1 MAKYDVLLYP
11 KAYRDIEEIYSYLA
25 NEKLEHGIARG
36 QTDRIWDAISL
47 LELYP
52 DSHQERLTGRYA
64 GRGYRQMI
72 IDNYIAIFKI
82 DEEQRKVFV
91 VTVQYGARNI

>member
-25 NEKLEHGIARG
+25 NEKLKPGIARG
-36 QTDRIWDAISL
+36 QTDHIWDAISS

-52 DSHQERLTGRYA
+52 DSHQERLT

>member
-25 NEKLEHGIARG
+25 NEKLEPGIARG
-36 QTDRIWDAISL
+36 QTDRIWDAISS

-52 DSHQERLTGRYA
+52 DSHQERLTGRYAGRYA

-82 DEEQRKVFV
+82 DEQDEKQF
-91 VTVQYGARNI
+91 NL

>member
-25 NEKLEHGIARG
+25 NEKLKPGIVRG
-36 QTDRIWDAISL
+36 QTDHIWDAISS

-52 DSHQERLTGRYA
+52 DSHQERLT

>member
-25 NEKLEHGIARG
+25 NEKLKPGIARG
-36 QTDRIWDAISL
+36 QTERIWDAISS

-52 DSHQERLTGRYA
+52 DSHQERLT